1 MRAFKYIQT
10 IPRLKGRPRR
20 DPDYKLGRT
29 LTAEITIVQ
38 AFLAVWIVRALE
50 LPHDTGTLWNI
61 VFWEGMVGGLF
72 LLCWGNFIK
81 MLVNELRPLVYFSGG
96 RK

>member
-1 MRAFKYIQT
+1 MLLIDYLRAFAK
-10 IPRLKGRPRR
+10 LKGRPRR

-38 AFLAVWIVRALE
+38 AFLAVWIARAIE
-50 LPHDTGTLWNI
+50 LPHDTETLWNI
-61 VFWEGMVGGLF
+61 VFWEGIVGGLF

-81 MLVNELRPLVYFSGG
+81 MLVSELRPLVYFAGS